1 MDVEQRPPLTF
12 AFLEANIEALP
23 EGPASP
29 FEMPRWVRQLSLV
42 GLIGL
47 TVAFVPLL
55 LAKWLPPQQW
65 MLWLARAGVVLAFA
79 GSAPGIV
86 RNVWMLVLGLRQHRA
101 GLIAQFDH
109 DVTQFRRLA
118 AWLADYP
125 REALESNLRYARM
138 GRERLQ
144 SRLGM
149 LAGGIERLGLLPV
162 LVSLFV
168 LLRNW
173 QDLLD
178 MPGWLVVVGLLVPA
192 LWLIAWLGA
201 EFSRRL
207 HLYAF
212 LLDEALRI
220 RAEQEPKQ
228 GSENRGQS

>member
-101 GLIAQFDH
+101 GL
-109 DVTQFRRLA
+109 
-118 AWLADYP
+118 
-125 REALESNLRYARM
+125 
-138 GRERLQ
+138 
-144 SRLGM
+144 
-149 LAGGIERLGLLPV
+149 
-162 LVSLFV
+162 
-168 LLRNW
+168 
-173 QDLLD
+173 
-178 MPGWLVVVGLLVPA
+178 
-192 LWLIAWLGA
+192 
-201 EFSRRL
+201 
-207 HLYAF
+207 
-212 LLDEALRI
+212 
-220 RAEQEPKQ
+220 
-228 GSENRGQS
+228 